1 MAASRRTVVLGL
13 AGTVTAGAITAAP
26 LFISVDNLKQKLRP
40 TGQGQR
46 GVPLATA
53 TADDWSLQKGSL
65 FTLDTGHVVELIDV
79 QRFPDHPGRP
89 RNLRPAAF
97 ASTFEIKRG
106 EPLAESRIFQ
116 LNHAEGGD
124 FALLLTHASPE
135 WPKRMI
141 AVLN

>member
-1 MAASRRTVVLGL
+1 MAASRRTVMLGL

-26 LFISVDNLKQKLRP
+26 MFLSVDDLKQKLRP
-40 TGQGQR
+40 TGQGRR

-53 TADDWSLQKGSL
+53 TVDDWSLQKGSL
-65 FTLDTGHVVELIDV
+65 FTIDTGQVVELVDV
-79 QRFPDHPGRP
+79 QRFPEHAGRP

-97 ASTFEIKRG
+97 VSTFEVKRG

-116 LNHAEGGD
+116 FNHSEGGD
-124 FALLLTHASPE
+124 FSLLLTHAAPE

-141 AVLN
+141 AVFN